1 MTIAKC
7 NLNQLIKLE
16 SIFFAAE
23 WDINPHIPSFSIQ
36 CDDELYNYKI
46 VRVFNKYRVVTY

>member
-1 MTIAKC
+1 MIIAKC

-16 SIFFAAE
+16 SILFAAE
-23 WDINPHIPSFSIQ
+23 WDINPHIPSFNIQ

-46 VRVFNKYRVVTY
+46 KKVFNKYRIVTC

>member
-16 SIFFAAE
+16 SILFAAE
-23 WDINPHIPSFSIQ
+23 WDINPRIPSFNIQ

-46 VRVFNKYRVVTY
+46 VKVFNKYRIVTY